1 MSRYVKYFQSLLA
14 SDCAEL
20 AVVANIAGCDRS
32 STTGINL
39 YKLGQETGLN
49 PWVATPAQVREVLL
63 EKEQE
68 VPVVDQWRVL
78 TLERLLERR
87 HEIELAVG
95 DTTEVQEQ
103 IDSLCSS

>member
-1 MSRYVKYFQSLLA
+1 M
-14 SDCAEL
+14 
-20 AVVANIAGCDRS
+20 GCD
-32 STTGINL
+32 TGA
-39 YKLGQETGLN
+39 GEGGPSGEGTGSAGLS
-49 PWVATPAQVREVLL
+49 
-63 EKEQE
+63 
-68 VPVVDQWRVL
+68 VVDQWRVL